1 MCHIYIYTDA
11 ALKALAPSTLWLKNT
26 KRKRNMRLI
35 TLFKE
40 PELNFC
46 YFGFIFVFCYLDLLA
61 RCVFGSGSVDILL
74 AIFGTAI
81 KL

>member
-1 MCHIYIYTDA
+1 
-11 ALKALAPSTLWLKNT
+11 
-26 KRKRNMRLI
+26 MRLI